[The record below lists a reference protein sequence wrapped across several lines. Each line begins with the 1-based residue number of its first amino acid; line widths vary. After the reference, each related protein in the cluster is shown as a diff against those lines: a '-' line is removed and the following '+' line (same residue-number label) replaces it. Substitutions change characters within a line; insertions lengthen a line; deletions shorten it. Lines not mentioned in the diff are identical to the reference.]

1 MCHIRQNT
9 AREDFLVSILRG
21 KYIASEMEFI
31 TCGEKFRDSNNVIL
45 FSLLTVDKAR
55 NY

>member
-21 KYIASEMEFI
+21 KCIASEMEFI